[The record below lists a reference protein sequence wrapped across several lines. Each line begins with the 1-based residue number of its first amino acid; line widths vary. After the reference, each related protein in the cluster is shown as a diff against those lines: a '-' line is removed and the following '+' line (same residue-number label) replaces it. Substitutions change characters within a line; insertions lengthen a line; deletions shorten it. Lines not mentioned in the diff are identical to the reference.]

1 MNLGIFL
8 DGQQKIELG
17 QKRKNNLNEELDQA
31 SKKRKELVQPK

>member
-17 QKRKNNLNEELDQA
+17 QKQKKELNEELDQA
-31 SKKRKELVQPK
+31 SKKRKEPVQPK

>member
-17 QKRKNNLNEELDQA
+17 QKRKNKLNEELDQA